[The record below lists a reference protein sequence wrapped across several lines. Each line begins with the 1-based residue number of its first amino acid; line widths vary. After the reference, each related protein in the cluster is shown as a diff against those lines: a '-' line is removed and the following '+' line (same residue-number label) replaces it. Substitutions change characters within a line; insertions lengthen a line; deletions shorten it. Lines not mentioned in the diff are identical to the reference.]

1 MGEIAVHGV
10 QLAADGKIPRHVL
23 NPPALGQIKIR
34 DVEPVEADI
43 VLRVDKRRAHRR
55 EDHVICV
62 VSGHQRGQRVR
73 LIVARRQLVI
83 EGNIRQLLHRLI
95 AAGNSVI
102 ECLTDLFL
110 GDELLRPC
118 IRAREDCEFI
128 SAVGQSLGK
137 PQRLGRLRHG
147 NRGGIGRRGCGIG
160 GGRLPAVGCERRR
173 ERCDKVY
180 HRRGIVI
187 PDDLT
192 KPYFDRLGTEFSFN
206 NMEIPGGTSMPYFH
220 CHEVWEVNLY
230 QKGRKNCIIDGRLY
244 ELSPWDI
251 LLIPPGAVHRSFSPT
266 NDPHRRTLMYIN
278 ESYFSRYRDIIDKKG
293 LLANLQ
299 RPHLRPPA
307 AMRLPLA
314 RLMERITSMDVNELG
329 DPVKNALMQGF
340 LFEFLVMLGSFPE
353 AGTAITENEAAV
365 RAITLLT
372 ETDDSISAIATAC
385 GFSSPNYFK
394 DVFRRVIGMPPTEY
408 RRRALPA
415 LEETLLEEW

>member
-1 MGEIAVHGV
+1 M
-10 QLAADGKIPRHVL
+10 K
-23 NPPALGQIKIR
+23 
-34 DVEPVEADI
+34 
-43 VLRVDKRRAHRR
+43 
-55 EDHVICV
+55 
-62 VSGHQRGQRVR
+62 
-73 LIVARRQLVI
+73 
-83 EGNIRQLLHRLI
+83 
-95 AAGNSVI
+95 
-102 ECLTDLFL
+102 
-110 GDELLRPC
+110 
-118 IRAREDCEFI
+118 
-128 SAVGQSLGK
+128 
-137 PQRLGRLRHG
+137 
-147 NRGGIGRRGCGIG
+147 
-160 GGRLPAVGCERRR
+160 
-173 ERCDKVY
+173 KVY

-266 NDPHRRTLMYIN
+266 NDPQHRTLMYIN

-365 RAITLLT
+365 RAMRFAEENFGNPITLADAAREAFVSPAYLSGLFKSCTGMNFTAYVQELRLRRAITLLT